1 MTITHDAV
9 MGHGYPSQHPR
20 IPGMGPSPPQPHY
33 CHLIV
38 ITGDLLK
45 LVHLRTY
52 PRPTVLTSSGGH
64 RNMYSWLAG
73 GTHPAG
79 MLFCLFSLVPIFC
92 TKIKKGAIQTDL
104 LEAPND

>member
-1 MTITHDAV
+1 MTITHDVAI
-9 MGHGYPSQHPR
+9 GHGYLLPTPPDTRHGTYS
-20 IPGMGPSPPQPHY
+20 PQPHY

-38 ITGDLLK
+38 ITGELLK

-64 RNMYSWLAG
+64 RNMKSWLAG
-73 GTHPAG
+73 GTHPTG
-79 MLFCLFSLVPIFC
+79 MLFCLFSLVPLFC
-92 TKIKKGAIQTDL
+92 TKIKKGAIQTGL